1 MASRQ
6 ERLHGCQFTQA
17 PPLPAN
23 CFSPGAGA
31 LGIGSSPA
39 TADDQR
45 DRLLSVAIVM
55 YWQHG
60 VREDLTSPVL
70 T

>member
-1 MASRQ
+1 MAASLLKHR
-6 ERLHGCQFTQA
+6 RCRPTA
-17 PPLPAN
+17 
-23 CFSPGAGA
+23 FSGAGA